1 MMQVLNRIFMY
12 EGEEWAADESALL
25 TSNPPKYSC
34 YRLSDNKHMYI
45 DTMELGKYT
54 VVRFIHPGEL
64 MELLN
69 PGSSH
74 GMITVSS
81 PPGNYTID
89 GMVNPLGASGGIV
102 TFAPSTKKTIT
113 EIYDL
118 DPLPQPSNEPS
129 EVEVLK
135 ERVKQLEESMKS
147 QSMIV
152 PAGPDK
158 NLKDDEWHVIFS
170 DYRNLET
177 GIVTKIKPGYASG
190 MNALFKVRKI
200 Q

>member
-12 EGEEWAADESALL
+12 EGEEWAADECVLL

-34 YRLSDNKHMYI
+34 YRLSDKKHMYI

-81 PPGNYTID
+81 PPGMSVVFSD
-89 GMVNPLGASGGIV
+89 
-102 TFAPSTKKTIT
+102 TFPKKTIT

-118 DPLPQPSNEPS
+118 DPLPINDESKGTPT
-129 EVEVLK
+129 EVEELK
-135 ERVKQLEESMKS
+135 ERVKQLEESMLS